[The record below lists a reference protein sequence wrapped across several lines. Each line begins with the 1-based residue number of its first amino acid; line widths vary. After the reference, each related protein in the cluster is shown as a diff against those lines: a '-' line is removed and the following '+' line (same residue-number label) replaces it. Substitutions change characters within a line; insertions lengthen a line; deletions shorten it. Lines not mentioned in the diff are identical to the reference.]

1 MYYYVLPKDK
11 KCATILLLN
20 FKKGRINMKNKKML
34 WELFSTLFKIGLF
47 TFGGGYAMIAFFESE
62 FVEKKKW
69 LDKEEFLDMVAIAE
83 STPGPIA
90 INSATYVGYKN
101 AGVLGAACA
110 TLGVVLPSFIII
122 YVISLFLDAFLTFE
136 LKVWWVL
143 LGACVVIG
151 ILIIIS
157 KLYDAKH
164 KDSDPEFVSYKEDY
178 FGAWKWSWKWSFN
191 KIDKI
196 WQIEDNSIVAHC
208 PNCETPMLHDRYETS
223 FECPRCQ
230 FKTDHQRKHKTS
242 QEVKVL
248 IIDNVMRRNSN
259 NI

>member
-1 MYYYVLPKDK
+1 
-11 KCATILLLN
+11 
-20 FKKGRINMKNKKML
+20 MKNKKML

-122 YVISLFLDAFLTFE
+122 FIISLFLDAFLSFE
-136 LKVWWVL
+136 LIGYAFKGIQAGVVYLILSAGIKMLKSMDKNAMSVAILCCVL
-143 LGACVVIG
+143 VLMIAFSVLAVDFSAILFILISGVIG
-151 ILIIIS
+151 LAVHFVGKIKAKRGEGS
-157 KLYDAKH
+157 K
-164 KDSDPEFVSYKEDY
+164 
-178 FGAWKWSWKWSFN
+178 
-191 KIDKI
+191 
-196 WQIEDNSIVAHC
+196 
-208 PNCETPMLHDRYETS
+208 
-223 FECPRCQ
+223 
-230 FKTDHQRKHKTS
+230 
-242 QEVKVL
+242 
-248 IIDNVMRRNSN
+248 
-259 NI
+259 

>member
-1 MYYYVLPKDK
+1 
-11 KCATILLLN
+11 
-20 FKKGRINMKNKKML
+20 MKNKKML

-101 AGVLGAACA
+101 AGVIGAACA

-136 LKVWWVL
+136 LVGYAFKGIQAGVVYLILSAGIKMLKGMKKNAMSVAILCCVL
-143 LGACVVIG
+143 ALMIAFSVLAVDFSAILFILVSGVIG
-151 ILIIIS
+151 LAVHFIS
-157 KLYDAKH
+157 KIKAKRGEGS
-164 KDSDPEFVSYKEDY
+164 K
-178 FGAWKWSWKWSFN
+178 
-191 KIDKI
+191 
-196 WQIEDNSIVAHC
+196 
-208 PNCETPMLHDRYETS
+208 
-223 FECPRCQ
+223 
-230 FKTDHQRKHKTS
+230 
-242 QEVKVL
+242 
-248 IIDNVMRRNSN
+248 
-259 NI
+259 

>member
-1 MYYYVLPKDK
+1 MCYNTLVKL
-11 KCATILLLN
+11 
-20 FKKGRINMKNKKML
+20 KKGRNKMKNKKML

-101 AGVLGAACA
+101 AGVIGAACA

-136 LKVWWVL
+136 LVGYAFKGIQAGVVYLILSAGIKMLKGMKKNAMSVTILCAVL
-143 LGACVVIG
+143 VCMIAFSVLAVDFSAILFILISGVIG
-151 ILIIIS
+151 LAVHFIGKINAKRGEGS
-157 KLYDAKH
+157 K
-164 KDSDPEFVSYKEDY
+164 
-178 FGAWKWSWKWSFN
+178 
-191 KIDKI
+191 
-196 WQIEDNSIVAHC
+196 
-208 PNCETPMLHDRYETS
+208 
-223 FECPRCQ
+223 
-230 FKTDHQRKHKTS
+230 
-242 QEVKVL
+242 
-248 IIDNVMRRNSN
+248 
-259 NI
+259 

>member
-1 MYYYVLPKDK
+1 MCYNTLVKL
-11 KCATILLLN
+11 
-20 FKKGRINMKNKKML
+20 KKGRINMKNKKML

-122 YVISLFLDAFLTFE
+122 YVISLFLDAFLTFQLVGYAFKGIQAGVVYLILSAGIKM
-136 LKVWWVL
+136 LKGMKKNAMSVNILCAVL
-143 LGACVVIG
+143 VCMIAFSVLAVEFSAILFILISGVIG
-151 ILIIIS
+151 LAVHFIGKIKAKRGEGS
-157 KLYDAKH
+157 K
-164 KDSDPEFVSYKEDY
+164 
-178 FGAWKWSWKWSFN
+178 
-191 KIDKI
+191 
-196 WQIEDNSIVAHC
+196 
-208 PNCETPMLHDRYETS
+208 
-223 FECPRCQ
+223 
-230 FKTDHQRKHKTS
+230 
-242 QEVKVL
+242 
-248 IIDNVMRRNSN
+248 
-259 NI
+259 

>member
-1 MYYYVLPKDK
+1 
-11 KCATILLLN
+11 
-20 FKKGRINMKNKKML
+20 MKNKKML

-136 LKVWWVL
+136 LVGYAFKGIQAGVVYLILSAGIKMLKGMKKNAMSVTILCAVL
-143 LGACVVIG
+143 VCMIAFSVLAVDFSAILFILISGVIG
-151 ILIIIS
+151 LTVHFIGKIKAKRGEGS
-157 KLYDAKH
+157 K
-164 KDSDPEFVSYKEDY
+164 
-178 FGAWKWSWKWSFN
+178 
-191 KIDKI
+191 
-196 WQIEDNSIVAHC
+196 
-208 PNCETPMLHDRYETS
+208 
-223 FECPRCQ
+223 
-230 FKTDHQRKHKTS
+230 
-242 QEVKVL
+242 
-248 IIDNVMRRNSN
+248 
-259 NI
+259 

>member
-1 MYYYVLPKDK
+1 MCYNTLVKL
-11 KCATILLLN
+11 
-20 FKKGRINMKNKKML
+20 KKGRNKMKNKKML

-136 LKVWWVL
+136 LVGYAFKGIQAGVVYLILSAGLKMLKGMKKNAMSVTILCAVL
-143 LGACVVIG
+143 VCMIAFSVLAVDFSAILFILISGVIG
-151 ILIIIS
+151 LAVHFIGKIKAKRGEGS
-157 KLYDAKH
+157 K
-164 KDSDPEFVSYKEDY
+164 
-178 FGAWKWSWKWSFN
+178 
-191 KIDKI
+191 
-196 WQIEDNSIVAHC
+196 
-208 PNCETPMLHDRYETS
+208 
-223 FECPRCQ
+223 
-230 FKTDHQRKHKTS
+230 
-242 QEVKVL
+242 
-248 IIDNVMRRNSN
+248 
-259 NI
+259 